1 MITKLEVTNF
11 RNLSHLELNFKE
23 KCSILTGA
31 NGIGKSNALNSVN
44 WLITDTLLTDK
55 WGSGENDLNSI
66 FPVNYIKGQEPS
78 VTITFE
84 SGITYTKK
92 FKKGKDGNT
101 TEYYVNGV
109 KEKTKK
115 SFEDSL
121 FKTLGFEKKLKCEK
135 EVNELRLFTDPLYAL
150 QKLEPKALRTLL
162 VELGCSVTNEEV
174 FELHPEF
181 EELKQYASTFQNDY
195 TKMRTSFKADR
206 QELNRQLD
214 SIPFILEQYA
224 GDEFDPKVKEELEK
238 QKQEI
243 NNKIYSLKNN
253 TSDVV
258 EDYKKQINDIR
269 HEKEL
274 FVSNESSKIVSQL
287 AVLNEKK
294 KQAVN
299 NANNNKNEELKAI
312 NSQIQNKS
320 ELLIT
325 LNASKNAY
333 SLTKI
338 NCRNDAVET
347 KRSVEELLSKRKN
360 LEVTLNEINKRV
372 FVGYVTCPECG
383 KVFVGDESALILFN
397 KQKQNDIDNINNQ
410 LADIEITIKQ
420 KEKFFDEVY
429 KKGQEAKLHEEE
441 QDAKILEIKAE
452 IDNLNNQKSDIAAMS
467 VDTSKIKEIEDQI
480 TELQNRKIDTS
491 NYDLEIEKLTQK
503 MSNLNNTNS
512 SEYLVEVE
520 TLSSNIEDI
529 EAQIKEQYIIEAKEK
544 SRKETIAKQDEIIF
558 KLNEID
564 HLLELVNGFIHTKI
578 KYMNQKAKELT
589 GLDFVMLEENI
600 SNDGVKE
607 VCYPTVDGVEFSN
620 VNTSQKLSVGIQF
633 IHKLKEILGS
643 NDLPILADR
652 LEGFDDIEKIK
663 AITTE
668 QMICTVVGN
677 KEQKEIVII

>member
-1 MITKLEVTNF
+1 MITNLEVTNF

-31 NGIGKSNALNSVN
+31 NGIGKSNALNSIN
-44 WLITDTLLTDK
+44 WILTDTLLTDK
-55 WGSGENDLNSI
+55 WGAGENDLNSI

-78 VTITFE
+78 VEITLE
-84 SGITYTKK
+84 NGVKLKK
-92 FKKGKDGNT
+92 MFVKGKNGNN

-115 SFEDSL
+115 GFEDSL
-121 FKTLGFEKKLKCEK
+121 YKNLGFEKKLKCEK
-135 EVNELRLFTDPLYAL
+135 EVNELRLFTDPLYTL
-150 QKLEPKALRTLL
+150 QKLDAKALRTLL
-162 VELGCSVTNEEV
+162 VELGCSVTNEDV
-174 FELHPEF
+174 FNLHPEF
-181 EELKQYASTFQNDY
+181 NELRSYEQKYQNDY
-195 TKMRTSFKADR
+195 TKMRAGFKADR
-206 QELNRQLD
+206 QELKKQLD
-214 SIPFILEQYA
+214 SIPFLLESYA
-224 GDEFDPKVKEELEK
+224 GPDFEPEIREELEQK
-238 QKQEI
+238 KQELI
-243 NNKIYSLKNN
+243 NKKTALENNTSNIDYNNQIKELRNKKELFIAFEHSKIMAELAVLGEKKKRLKNN
-253 TSDVV
+253 AD
-258 EDYKKQINDIR
+258 
-269 HEKEL
+269 
-274 FVSNESSKIVSQL
+274 SSQ
-287 AVLNEKK
+287 
-294 KQAVN
+294 
-299 NANNNKNEELKAI
+299 NEELKAI
-312 NSQIQNKS
+312 NAKIQNLGEKLTALNELKKS
-320 ELLIT
+320 YSSSKVNCRTDAIEAKKNVDELLHKREA
-325 LNASKNAY
+325 LE
-333 SLTKI
+333 I
-338 NCRNDAVET
+338 NL
-347 KRSVEELLSKRKN
+347 K
-360 LEVTLNEINKRV
+360 EINKRV
-372 FVGYVTCPECG
+372 FVGYVTCPDCG
-383 KVFVGDESALILFN
+383 KVFVADESALVLFN
-397 KQKQNDIDNINNQ
+397 KQKQDDTENIKDQ
-410 LADIEITIKQ
+410 IAKIEISIKE
-420 KEKFFDEVY
+420 KEKFFNEAY
-429 KKGQEAKLHEEE
+429 EKGIEAKKQEEAQE
-441 QDAKILEIKAE
+441 EKINEIKTE
-452 IDNLNNQKSDIAAMS
+452 IEALNLEKTKVAAKP

-512 SEYLVEVE
+512 SEYLAEIE

-529 EAQIKEQYIIEAKEK
+529 EAQIKEQYTIEAKEK

-589 GLDFVMLEENI
+589 GLEFVMLEENI

-620 VNTSQKLSVGIQF
+620 VNTSQKLAVGIKF